1 MNFSRLI
8 ANRFLLKS
16 KVSSS
21 SKITGWIAVVGLA
34 VGCMAMVLSLS
45 VLNGF
50 ENRVIDRI
58 IGFESD
64 LRLTKINDWDS
75 AIDLISNFDEVKET
89 MPFQERKGL
98 ILGRGN
104 AKRMV
109 SLKAVNMDKISSFYD
124 FNSFT
129 KVKSAD
135 LPIVYLGEM
144 TARRLNV
151 DKGDIVRIFS
161 PIDYGYSWGLPVQIQ
176 CIVGGVFNIQV
187 LDLDDKIAFI
197 PSQIGAKIF
206 SRKTMPDGIDI
217 RLHEDTDVKSVAIKI
232 SEKIIGAKIE
242 SWGDLHSELFGAM
255 QFERVGTLA
264 VLSLII
270 LVACFNLVATLVL
283 ITAQKTREFGILQVL
298 GASRTS
304 IKSIIF
310 NQGLIISVTGIF
322 SGLFISLVFIFCQN
336 YFGII
341 TLPQDIYFTPY
352 LPMEISANDII
363 VILLIS
369 FLMVFVSINIAARR
383 TLMYSPLNLIKLEK

>member
-1 MNFSRLI
+1 MTFSRLI
-8 ANRFLLKS
+8 AKRFLLKS

-129 KVKSAD
+129 KVESAD

-217 RLHEDTDVKSVAIKI
+217 RLHEDTDAESVAIKI

-270 LVACFNLVATLVL
+270 LVACFNLIATLVL

-383 TLMYSPLNLIKLEK
+383 TLMFSPLNLIKLEK

>member
-1 MNFSRLI
+1 MTFSRLI
-8 ANRFLLKS
+8 AKRFLLKS

-98 ILGRGN
+98 IFGRGN

-129 KVKSAD
+129 KVESAD

-206 SRKTMPDGIDI
+206 SRKTKPDSIDI
-217 RLHEDTDVKSVAIKI
+217 TLHEATDVESVAI
-232 SEKIIGAKIE
+232 
-242 SWGDLHSELFGAM
+242 
-255 QFERVGTLA
+255 T
-264 VLSLII
+264 
-270 LVACFNLVATLVL
+270 
-283 ITAQKTREFGILQVL
+283 
-298 GASRTS
+298 TS
-304 IKSIIF
+304 
-310 NQGLIISVTGIF
+310 
-322 SGLFISLVFIFCQN
+322 
-336 YFGII
+336 
-341 TLPQDIYFTPY
+341 
-352 LPMEISANDII
+352 
-363 VILLIS
+363 
-369 FLMVFVSINIAARR
+369 
-383 TLMYSPLNLIKLEK
+383 

>member
-1 MNFSRLI
+1 MTFSRLI
-8 ANRFLLKS
+8 AKRFLLKS

-369 FLMVFVSINIAARR
+369 FMMVFVSINIAARR
-383 TLMYSPLNLIKLEK
+383 TLMFSPLNLIKLEK

>member
-1 MNFSRLI
+1 MTFSRLI
-8 ANRFLLKS
+8 AKRFLLKS

-124 FNSFT
+124 FNSFDEF
-129 KVKSAD
+129 KPSD

-217 RLHEDTDVKSVAIKI
+217 RLHEDTDVESVAIKI

-270 LVACFNLVATLVL
+270 LVACFNLIATLVL

-363 VILLIS
+363 VILSIS

-383 TLMYSPLNLIKLEK
+383 TLMFSPLNLIKLEK

>member
-1 MNFSRLI
+1 MTFSRLI
-8 ANRFLLKS
+8 AKRFLLKS

-129 KVKSAD
+129 KVESAD

-217 RLHEDTDVKSVAIKI
+217 RLHEDTDAESVAIKI
-232 SEKIIGAKIE
+232 SEKIVGAKIE
-242 SWGDLHSELFGAM
+242 SWGDLHSDLFGAM

-270 LVACFNLVATLVL
+270 LVACFNLIATLVL

-383 TLMYSPLNLIKLEK
+383 TLIFSPLNLIKLEK

>member
-1 MNFSRLI
+1 MTFSRLI
-8 ANRFLLKS
+8 AKRFLLKS

-129 KVKSAD
+129 KVESAD

-187 LDLDDKIAFI
+187 LDLDDKVAFI

-217 RLHEDTDVKSVAIKI
+217 RLHEDTDVESVAIKI

-270 LVACFNLVATLVL
+270 LVACFNLIATLVL

-341 TLPQDIYFTPY
+341 TLPQDIYFIPY
-352 LPMEISANDII
+352 LPMEISVNDII
-363 VILLIS
+363 VILSIS

-383 TLMYSPLNLIKLEK
+383 TLMFSPLNLIKLEK

>member
-1 MNFSRLI
+1 MTFSRLI
-8 ANRFLLKS
+8 AKRFLLKS

-383 TLMYSPLNLIKLEK
+383 TLMFSPLNLIKLEK

>member
-1 MNFSRLI
+1 MTFSRLI
-8 ANRFLLKS
+8 AKRFLLKS

-34 VGCMAMVLSLS
+34 VGCIAMVLSLS

-129 KVKSAD
+129 KVESAD

-187 LDLDDKIAFI
+187 LDLDDKVAFI

-217 RLHEDTDVKSVAIKI
+217 RLHEDTDVESVAIKI

-270 LVACFNLVATLVL
+270 LVACFNLIATLVL

-352 LPMEISANDII
+352 LPMEISVNDII
-363 VILLIS
+363 VILSIS

-383 TLMYSPLNLIKLEK
+383 TLMFSPLNLIKLEK

>member
-1 MNFSRLI
+1 MTFSRLI
-8 ANRFLLKS
+8 AKRFLLKS

-89 MPFQERKGL
+89 MPYQERKGL

-104 AKRMV
+104 TKRMV

-270 LVACFNLVATLVL
+270 LVACFNLIATLVL

-298 GASRTS
+298 GTSRTS

-383 TLMYSPLNLIKLEK
+383 TLMFSPLNLIKLEK

>member
-1 MNFSRLI
+1 MTFSRLI
-8 ANRFLLKS
+8 AKKFLLKS

-129 KVKSAD
+129 KVESAD

-217 RLHEDTDVKSVAIKI
+217 RLHDDTDVESVAIKI

-270 LVACFNLVATLVL
+270 LVACFNLIATLVL

-363 VILLIS
+363 VILSIS

-383 TLMYSPLNLIKLEK
+383 TLMFSPLNLIKLEK

>member
-1 MNFSRLI
+1 MTFSRLI
-8 ANRFLLKS
+8 AKRFLLKS

-129 KVKSAD
+129 KVESAD

-217 RLHEDTDVKSVAIKI
+217 RLHEDTDAESVAIKI
-232 SEKIIGAKIE
+232 SEKIVGAKIE
-242 SWGDLHSELFGAM
+242 SWGDLHSDLFGAM

-270 LVACFNLVATLVL
+270 LVACFNLIATLVL

-363 VILLIS
+363 VILSIS

-383 TLMYSPLNLIKLEK
+383 TLMFSPLNLIKLEK

>member
-1 MNFSRLI
+1 MTFSRLI
-8 ANRFLLKS
+8 AKRFLLKS

-217 RLHEDTDVKSVAIKI
+217 RLHEDTDVESVAIKI
-232 SEKIIGAKIE
+232 GKKIIGAKIE

-270 LVACFNLVATLVL
+270 LVACFNLIATLVL

-369 FLMVFVSINIAARR
+369 FMMVFVSINIAARR
-383 TLMYSPLNLIKLEK
+383 TLMFSPLNLIKLEK

>member
-1 MNFSRLI
+1 MTFSRLI
-8 ANRFLLKS
+8 AKRFLLKS

-124 FNSFT
+124 FNSF
-129 KVKSAD
+129 VEVESAD

-217 RLHEDTDVKSVAIKI
+217 RLHEDTDVESVAIKI

-270 LVACFNLVATLVL
+270 LVACFNLIATLVL

-341 TLPQDIYFTPY
+341 TLPQDIYFTSY

-363 VILLIS
+363 VILSIS

-383 TLMYSPLNLIKLEK
+383 TLMFSPLNLIKLEK

>member
-8 ANRFLLKS
+8 AKRFLLKS

-129 KVKSAD
+129 KVESAD

-217 RLHEDTDVKSVAIKI
+217 RLHEDTDAESVAIKI

-270 LVACFNLVATLVL
+270 LVACFNLIATLVL

-383 TLMYSPLNLIKLEK
+383 TLMFSPLNLIKLEK

>member
-1 MNFSRLI
+1 MTFSRLI
-8 ANRFLLKS
+8 AKRFLLKS

-64 LRLTKINDWDS
+64 LRLTKVNDWNG
-75 AIDLISNFDEVKET
+75 AIDLIDNFDEVKET
-89 MPFQERKGL
+89 MLFQERKGL
-98 ILGRGN
+98 IIGKSST
-104 AKRMV
+104 KRMV

-129 KVKSAD
+129 KVESAD

-217 RLHEDTDVKSVAIKI
+217 RLHEDTDVESVAIKI

-270 LVACFNLVATLVL
+270 LVACFNLIATLVL

-383 TLMYSPLNLIKLEK
+383 TLMFSPLNLIKLEK

>member
-1 MNFSRLI
+1 MTFSRLI
-8 ANRFLLKS
+8 AKRFLLKS

>member
-1 MNFSRLI
+1 MTFSRLI
-8 ANRFLLKS
+8 AKRFLLKS

-129 KVKSAD
+129 KVESAD

-217 RLHEDTDVKSVAIKI
+217 RLYEDTDVESVAIKI

-270 LVACFNLVATLVL
+270 LVACFNLIATLVL

-363 VILLIS
+363 VILSIS

-383 TLMYSPLNLIKLEK
+383 TLMFSPLNLIKLEK

>member
-1 MNFSRLI
+1 MTFSRLI
-8 ANRFLLKS
+8 AKRFLLKS

-50 ENRVIDRI
+50 ENRVVDRI

-129 KVKSAD
+129 KVESAD

-217 RLHEDTDVKSVAIKI
+217 RLHEDTDVESVAIKI

-270 LVACFNLVATLVL
+270 LVACFNLIATLVL

-363 VILLIS
+363 VILSIS

-383 TLMYSPLNLIKLEK
+383 TLLFSPLNLIKLEK

>member
-1 MNFSRLI
+1 MTFSRLI
-8 ANRFLLKS
+8 AKRFLLKS

-217 RLHEDTDVKSVAIKI
+217 RLHEDTDVESVAIKI

-270 LVACFNLVATLVL
+270 LVACFNLIATLVL

-363 VILLIS
+363 VILSIS

-383 TLMYSPLNLIKLEK
+383 TLMFSPLNLIKLEK

>member
-64 LRLTKINDWDS
+64 LRLTKVNDWDS

-89 MPFQERKGL
+89 MPYQERKGL

-129 KVKSAD
+129 EVKSAD

-176 CIVGGVFNIQV
+176 CVVGGVFNIQV

-217 RLHEDTDVKSVAIKI
+217 RLHEDTDAKSVAIKI

-298 GASRTS
+298 GTSRSS
-304 IKSIIF
+304 IKSIIM
-310 NQGLIISVTGIF
+310 NQGLIIGLTGIF

-336 YFGII
+336 SFGII
-341 TLPQDIYFTPY
+341 TLPEDIYFTSY
-352 LPMEISANDII
+352 LPMEISVNDII

-369 FLMVFVSINIAARR
+369 FFMVYISINIAARR
-383 TLMYSPLNLIKLEK
+383 TLMFSPLNLIKLEK

>member
-1 MNFSRLI
+1 MTFSRLI
-8 ANRFLLKS
+8 AKRFLLKS

-217 RLHEDTDVKSVAIKI
+217 RLHEDTDVESVAIKI

-270 LVACFNLVATLVL
+270 LVACFNLIATLVL

-369 FLMVFVSINIAARR
+369 FMMVFVSINIAARR
-383 TLMYSPLNLIKLEK
+383 TLMFSPLNLIKLEK

>member
-1 MNFSRLI
+1 MTFSRLI
-8 ANRFLLKS
+8 AKKFLLKS

-89 MPFQERKGL
+89 MTFQERKGL

-129 KVKSAD
+129 KVESAD

-217 RLHEDTDVKSVAIKI
+217 RLHEDTDVESVAIKI

-270 LVACFNLVATLVL
+270 LVACFNLIATLVL

-383 TLMYSPLNLIKLEK
+383 TLMFSPLNLIKLEK

>member
-1 MNFSRLI
+1 MTFSRLI
-8 ANRFLLKS
+8 AKRFLLKS

-129 KVKSAD
+129 KVESAD

-217 RLHEDTDVKSVAIKI
+217 RLHEDTDVESVAIKI

-255 QFERVGTLA
+255 QFERVGALA

-270 LVACFNLVATLVL
+270 LVACFNLIATLVL

-383 TLMYSPLNLIKLEK
+383 TLMFSPLNLIKLEK

>member
-1 MNFSRLI
+1 MTFSRLI
-8 ANRFLLKS
+8 AKRFLLKS

-129 KVKSAD
+129 KVESAD

-217 RLHEDTDVKSVAIKI
+217 RLHEDTDVESVAIKI

-270 LVACFNLVATLVL
+270 LVACFNLIATLVL

-341 TLPQDIYFTPY
+341 TLPQDIYFTPS
-352 LPMEISANDII
+352 LPMEISAKDII

-383 TLMYSPLNLIKLEK
+383 TLMFSPLNLIKLEK

>member
-1 MNFSRLI
+1 MTFSRLI
-8 ANRFLLKS
+8 AKRFLLKS

-129 KVKSAD
+129 KVESAD

-217 RLHEDTDVKSVAIKI
+217 RLHEDTDVESVAIKI

-270 LVACFNLVATLVL
+270 LVACFNLIATLVL

-383 TLMYSPLNLIKLEK
+383 TLMFSPLNLIKLEK

>member
-1 MNFSRLI
+1 MSGLI
-8 ANRFLLKS
+8 AKRFLLKS

-129 KVKSAD
+129 KVESAD

-217 RLHEDTDVKSVAIKI
+217 RLHEDTDVESVAIKI

-270 LVACFNLVATLVL
+270 LVACFNLIATLVL

-363 VILLIS
+363 VILSIS

-383 TLMYSPLNLIKLEK
+383 TLMFSPLNLIKLEK

>member
-1 MNFSRLI
+1 MI
-8 ANRFLLKS
+8 
-16 KVSSS
+16 
-21 SKITGWIAVVGLA
+21 
-34 VGCMAMVLSLS
+34 
-45 VLNGF
+45 
-50 ENRVIDRI
+50 
-58 IGFESD
+58 
-64 LRLTKINDWDS
+64 
-75 AIDLISNFDEVKET
+75 
-89 MPFQERKGL
+89 FQERKAL
-98 ILGRGN
+98 IIGRGD
-104 AKRMV
+104 AKRMI

-124 FNSFT
+124 FNSFDEF
-129 KVKSAD
+129 KPSD

-151 DKGDIVRIFS
+151 DKGDVIRIFS

-217 RLHEDTDVKSVAIKI
+217 RLHEDTDVESVAIKI
-232 SEKIIGAKIE
+232 SEKIIEAKVE

-270 LVACFNLVATLVL
+270 LVACFNLIATLVL

-363 VILLIS
+363 VILSIS

-383 TLMYSPLNLIKLEK
+383 TLMFSPLNLIKLEK

>member
-1 MNFSRLI
+1 MTFSRLI
-8 ANRFLLKS
+8 AKRFLLKS

-129 KVKSAD
+129 KVESAD

-217 RLHEDTDVKSVAIKI
+217 RLHDDTDVESVAIKI

-270 LVACFNLVATLVL
+270 LVACFNLIATLVL

-298 GASRTS
+298 GASRAS

-310 NQGLIISVTGIF
+310 NQGLIISVTAIF

-383 TLMYSPLNLIKLEK
+383 TLLFSPLNLIKLEK

>member
-1 MNFSRLI
+1 MTFSRLI
-8 ANRFLLKS
+8 AKRFLLKS

-129 KVKSAD
+129 KVESAD

-187 LDLDDKIAFI
+187 LDLDDKVAFI

-217 RLHEDTDVKSVAIKI
+217 RLHEDTDVESVAIKI

-270 LVACFNLVATLVL
+270 LVACFNLIATLVL

-383 TLMYSPLNLIKLEK
+383 TLMFSPLNLIKLEK

>member
-1 MNFSRLI
+1 MTFSRLI
-8 ANRFLLKS
+8 AKKFLLKS

-124 FNSFT
+124 FNSFDE
-129 KVKSAD
+129 VKSSD

-217 RLHEDTDVKSVAIKI
+217 RLHEDTDVESVAIKI

-255 QFERVGTLA
+255 QFERVGALA

-270 LVACFNLVATLVL
+270 LVACFNLIATLVL

-383 TLMYSPLNLIKLEK
+383 TLMFSPLNLIKLEK

>member
-1 MNFSRLI
+1 MTFSRLI
-8 ANRFLLKS
+8 AKRFLLKS

-98 ILGRGN
+98 IFGRGN

-109 SLKAVNMDKISSFYD
+109 SLKAVNIDKISSFYD

-129 KVKSAD
+129 KVESAD

-217 RLHEDTDVKSVAIKI
+217 RLHEDTDVESVAIKI

-270 LVACFNLVATLVL
+270 LVACFNLIATLVL

-363 VILLIS
+363 VILSIS

-383 TLMYSPLNLIKLEK
+383 TLMFSPLNLIKLEK

>member
-8 ANRFLLKS
+8 AKRFLLKS
-16 KVSSS
+16 KASSS
-21 SKITGWIAVVGLA
+21 SKITGWIAVVGLS

-129 KVKSAD
+129 KVESAD

-217 RLHEDTDVKSVAIKI
+217 RLHEDTDVESVAIKI

-255 QFERVGTLA
+255 QFERVGALA

-270 LVACFNLVATLVL
+270 LVACFNLIATLVL

-363 VILLIS
+363 VILSIS

-383 TLMYSPLNLIKLEK
+383 TLMFSPLNLIKLEK

>member
-1 MNFSRLI
+1 MKFSILV
-8 ANRFLLKS
+8 AKKFLLRDKKS
-16 KVSSS
+16 AP

-129 KVKSAD
+129 KVESAD

-217 RLHEDTDVKSVAIKI
+217 RLHDDTDVESVAIKI

-255 QFERVGTLA
+255 QFERVGALA

-270 LVACFNLVATLVL
+270 LVACFNLIATLVL

-341 TLPQDIYFTPY
+341 TLPQDIYFIPY
-352 LPMEISANDII
+352 LPMEISVNDII
-363 VILLIS
+363 VILSIS

-383 TLMYSPLNLIKLEK
+383 TLMFSPLNLIKLEK

>member
-1 MNFSRLI
+1 MTFSRLI
-8 ANRFLLKS
+8 AKRFLLKS

-176 CIVGGVFNIQV
+176 CIVGGIFNIQV

-383 TLMYSPLNLIKLEK
+383 TLMFSPLNLIKLEK

>member
-64 LRLTKINDWDS
+64 LRLTKVNDWDS

-89 MPFQERKGL
+89 MPYQERKGL

-104 AKRMV
+104 TKRMV

-176 CIVGGVFNIQV
+176 CIVGGIFNIQV

>member
-8 ANRFLLKS
+8 AKRFLLKS
-16 KVSSS
+16 QESSP

-50 ENRVIDRI
+50 EKRVVDKI

-64 LRLTKINDWDS
+64 LRLTKVNDWDS
-75 AIDLISNFDEVKET
+75 AISIISNFDEVKET
-89 MPFQERKGL
+89 MTFQERKGL
-98 ILGRGN
+98 IVGKGN
-104 AKRMV
+104 TKRMV

-124 FNSFT
+124 FNSFVE
-129 KVKSAD
+129 VKSAD

-151 DKGDIVRIFS
+151 DKGDVIRIFS
-161 PIDYGYSWGLPVQIQ
+161 PIDYGYSWGVPVQIQ
-176 CIVGGVFNIQV
+176 CIVGEIFNIQV

-197 PSQIGAKIF
+197 PTEIGEKIF
-206 SRKTMPDGIDI
+206 TRKSMPDGIDI
-217 RLHEDTDVKSVAIKI
+217 RLHEDADVQSVAIKI
-232 SEKIIGAKIE
+232 SEKIIEAKVE

-270 LVACFNLVATLVL
+270 LVACFNLIATLVL

-383 TLMYSPLNLIKLEK
+383 TLMFSPLNLIKLEK